1 MTQTRFKIVFSGEL
15 MPGVALETA
24 KDNLAKL
31 FKSDSARVN
40 TLFSGSPI
48 ALKRDLHEDEADKY
62 LAALHNAGPKATK
75 EPDLA
80 ASLSLVD
87 TDEHKQAPESAETMQ
102 CPKCGHRQDKAIECS
117 ACGIV
122 IEKFL
127 ARQALQEQAAKTA
140 SAATTVAPPPAAHT
154 PYAPPKAPVGERL
167 PEFGEL
173 KPFTTDGRI
182 GRLRFLAWTFV
193 LMLLCAPIFGIA
205 AAGSAISATVGAI
218 LMIIVSIAL
227 VIVGV
232 MINVQRLH
240 DIGWSGWLLFIT
252 ILPIVGSI
260 FSLLMLF
267 MPGTQGP
274 NRYGPPPPPNSTS
287 VKVLSGFVIVCSALA
302 LLGAIIALLTIP
314 DALQLLQSG
323 AVN

>member
-1 MTQTRFKIVFSGEL
+1 MTQARFKIVFSGEL

-31 FKSDSARVN
+31 FKSDNARIN
-40 TLFSGSPI
+40 TLFSGSLI
-48 ALKRDLHEDEADKY
+48 TLKRDLLDDEADKY
-62 LAALHNAGPKATK
+62 IAALHNAGAKAIK

-80 ASLSLVD
+80 ASMSLVD
-87 TDEHKQAPESAETMQ
+87 TEDHNQATESAETMT

-127 ARQALQEQAAKTA
+127 ARQALQEEAARNA
-140 SAATTVAPPPAAHT
+140 PAATAIAPTPATHT
-154 PYAPPKAPVGERL
+154 PYAPPQAPVGERL

-182 GRLRFLAWTFV
+182 GRLRFLAWTLV
-193 LMLLCAPIFGIA
+193 LMLVCAPIFGIA
-205 AAGSAISATVGAI
+205 AAGFALSTAVGVI
-218 LMIIVSIAL
+218 LMVILSVAL

-240 DIGWSGWLLFIT
+240 DIGWSGWLLLIT
-252 ILPIVGSI
+252 IVPLVGSV
-260 FSLLMLF
+260 FSLLMLV
-267 MPGTQGP
+267 MPGTNGP
-274 NRYGPPPPPNSTS
+274 NRYGPMPPANTTA
-287 VKVLSGFVIVCSALA
+287 VKVLAGLWIVFIVLAVIVGVAMPTAFSGFE
-302 LLGAIIALLTIP
+302 P
-314 DALQLLQSG
+314 
-323 AVN
+323 

>member
-1 MTQTRFKIVFSGEL
+1 MTQARFKIVFSGEL

-31 FKSDSARVN
+31 FKSDNARIN

-48 ALKRDLHEDEADKY
+48 ALKRDLQEDEADRY
-62 LAALHNAGPKATK
+62 LAALHNAGAKAMK

-87 TDEHKQAPESAETMQ
+87 TEDHKQAPESAETMQ

-127 ARQALQEQAAKTA
+127 ARQALQEEAAKIA
-140 SAATTVAPPPAAHT
+140 PAATAAAPAPAAHT
-154 PYAPPKAPVGERL
+154 PYAPPQAPVGERL

-182 GRLRFLAWTFV
+182 GRLRFLAWTLI
-193 LMLLCAPIFGIA
+193 LMLVCAPVFGIA
-205 AAGSAISATVGAI
+205 AAGFALSTTVGVI
-218 LMIIVSIAL
+218 LMVMLSVAV

-240 DIGWSGWLLFIT
+240 DLGWSGWLLLIT
-252 ILPIVGSI
+252 IVPVVGSI
-260 FSLLMLF
+260 FSLVMLV
-267 MPGTQGP
+267 MPGTNGP
-274 NRYGPPPPPNSTS
+274 NRYGPMPPPNTTA
-287 VKVLSGFVIVCSALA
+287 VKVLAGLWIAFIGLAVIV
-302 LLGAIIALLTIP
+302 GIAMPT
-314 DALQLLQSG
+314 AFSG
-323 AVN
+323 LEP

>member
-1 MTQTRFKIVFSGEL
+1 MTQARFKIVFNGEL
-15 MPGVALETA
+15 MPDVALETA

-31 FKSDSARVN
+31 FKSDSARIN

-48 ALKRDLHEDEADKY
+48 ALKRDLLEDEADKY
-62 LAALHNAGPKATK
+62 IAVLHRAGAKARK

-87 TDEHKQAPESAETMQ
+87 TEDHNQNVEPAETMK
-102 CPKCGHRQDKAIECS
+102 CPKCGHQQDKAIECS

-127 ARQALQEQAAKTA
+127 ARQAQQEEAAKN
-140 SAATTVAPPPAAHT
+140 APAPAVTPAAHT
-154 PYAPPKAPVGERL
+154 PYATPQAQVGERL

-182 GRLRFLAWTFV
+182 GRLRFLAWTLV
-193 LMLLCAPIFGIA
+193 LMLVCAPIFGIA
-205 AAGSAISATVGAI
+205 AAGFALSTAVGVI
-218 LMIIVSIAL
+218 LMVILSVAL

-240 DIGWSGWLLFIT
+240 DIGWSGWLLLIT
-252 ILPIVGSI
+252 IVPLVGSV
-260 FSLLMLF
+260 FSLLMLV
-267 MPGTQGP
+267 MPGTNGP
-274 NRYGPPPPPNSTS
+274 NRYGPMPPANTTA
-287 VKVLSGFVIVCSALA
+287 VKVLAGLWIVFIVLAVIVGVAMPTAFSGFE
-302 LLGAIIALLTIP
+302 P
-314 DALQLLQSG
+314 
-323 AVN
+323 